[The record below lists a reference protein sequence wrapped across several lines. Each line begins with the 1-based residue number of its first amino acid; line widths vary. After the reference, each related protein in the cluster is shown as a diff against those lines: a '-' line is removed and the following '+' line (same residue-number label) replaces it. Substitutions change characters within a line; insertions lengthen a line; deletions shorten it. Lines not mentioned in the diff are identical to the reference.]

1 MRWVWCLGVGAIA
14 CARLG
19 EDRPYPLYE
28 TGPTRPM
35 PAQLATLH
43 GPIAAVDGQKVT
55 GKGKT
60 FALLPGCHIVTLQR
74 NVGAADSNANG
85 AWAGTLPPLAVAFK
99 MRPAHTYLVNVRFE
113 ETSGPYGHMRI
124 DARERD
130 PQGQT
135 SPVPWIRSNA
145 DIDECRRWGERKEF

>member
-1 MRWVWCLGVGAIA
+1 MA
-14 CARLG
+14 CAPLG

-28 TGPTRPM
+28 AGSIHPAPTE
-35 PAQLATLH
+35 LATLH
-43 GPIAAVDGQKVT
+43 GPIATVDGQQVT

-85 AWAGTLPPLAVAFK
+85 AWAGTLPPLAVAFR
-99 MRPAHTYLVNVRFE
+99 MRPSYKYLVSVRFE
-113 ETSGPYGHMRI
+113 ETSGPYGQMHI

-135 SPVPWIRSNA
+135 SAVPWIRSSA
-145 DIDECRRWGERKEF
+145 DVDECRQWGERKQF